1 MKKKAHQKVQKQDD
15 SMTLS
20 NILNKD
26 LVNQL
31 KNKQRELMKEEQEQK
46 EALEHQKREERRRAE
61 KNKTFAE
68 LLSEDNKDWRNFK

>member
-46 EALEHQKREERRRAE
+46 EALEQQKREERRRAE